1 MKTILT
7 LIAVASLW
15 NAASGQMPLLQERH
29 TNQMMMD
36 IAASD
41 VVAIVMI
48 NSVGDQDSTNATG
61 QKTRLFTFDGKP
73 ERALKGTLPA
83 EVRITFETTNLFSQI
98 YVPDLPASYV
108 CFLKQDGK
116 GYTHVAPGAG
126 LLPLKQGGQ
135 GGRFH
140 WRSKYPSVEELE
152 SIVKKSLAQK

>member
-1 MKTILT
+1 
-7 LIAVASLW
+7 
-15 NAASGQMPLLQERH
+15 
-29 TNQMMMD
+29 MD